1 MFWVNCL
8 NEAVSEKTQ
17 RQSFGRYCHVCV
29 LGELKV
35 IQQVWHEEDQ
45 FLTGCDVAYLDGEDE
60 NNIVQ

>member
-1 MFWVNCL
+1 M
-8 NEAVSEKTQ
+8 
-17 RQSFGRYCHVCV
+17 